1 MSKNTRTIISV
12 VLTVVILSVVG
23 VIMLVSSKGASITV
37 NADTSQ
43 LEIGG
48 LLYSKTI
55 DIDSS
60 VQIEMVS
67 PKEILLR
74 TNGSSIGNV
83 RTGYFTIEENQ
94 AVYLNLGD
102 YKLDWIEIIVGDD
115 YYYINLKTETETTEI
130 YNDLLELVS

>member
-1 MSKNTRTIISV
+1 MSKQTRTIISFV
-12 VLTVVILSVVG
+12 FTIIVLIAVG
-23 VIMLVSSKGASITV
+23 VIILTPLKGPNITV
-37 NADTSQ
+37 NTETSQ

-55 DIDSS
+55 DINIG

-83 RTGYFTIEENQ
+83 RSGYFTIEENQ

-102 YKLDWIEIIVGDD
+102 YKLNWIEIIDRD
-115 YYYINLKTETETTEI
+115 KYYYINLKTETETTEI
-130 YNDLLELVS
+130 YNDLLELNP